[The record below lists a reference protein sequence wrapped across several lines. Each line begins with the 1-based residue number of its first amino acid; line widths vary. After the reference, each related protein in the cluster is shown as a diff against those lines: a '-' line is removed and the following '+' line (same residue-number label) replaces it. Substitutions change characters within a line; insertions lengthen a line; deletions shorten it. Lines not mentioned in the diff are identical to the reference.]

1 MQYYKEYGIYRIVSG
16 GSPYCINIYKSLE
29 DAKYALYSIFIA
41 EDERRHRMY
50 YIDNDFHNNKFINM
64 VGVKNFNYYNN
75 IINNNSFIV

>member
-41 EDERRHRMY
+41 EDERNR
-50 YIDNDFHNNKFINM
+50 F
-64 VGVKNFNYYNN
+64 
-75 IINNNSFIV
+75 